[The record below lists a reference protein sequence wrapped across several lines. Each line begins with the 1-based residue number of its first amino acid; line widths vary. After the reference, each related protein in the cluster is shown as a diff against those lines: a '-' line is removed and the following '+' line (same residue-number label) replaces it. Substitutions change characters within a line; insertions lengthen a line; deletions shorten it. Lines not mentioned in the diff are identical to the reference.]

1 MVATSPAGRAGE
13 QGSGFASS
21 IAAFRRTA
29 HEYSSCEGVCCVVAR
44 RLDPRRMR
52 GSSGGRRKTLL
63 PVGLSAAA
71 TTLWLIAGL
80 GPALA
85 AEPVRAPAPAAAG
98 LELVPASAPDIL
110 AAVRGGK
117 SRATIVN
124 LWATW
129 CTPCREEFPDLL
141 RFHQAYKDRG
151 VSLVLVSGDFS
162 SDTEA
167 AREFLASQGVGF
179 RTYLKSGKD
188 DEFINSFDPA
198 WSGALPATFV
208 YNDRGEKVHSFL
220 GTVTYD
226 SLEREVGPLV
236 GATPN

>member
-1 MVATSPAGRAGE
+1 MARRIDPTGTHGPGLRAVRSIVLAGLFTVTTILSPA
-13 QGSGFASS
+13 FA
-21 IAAFRRTA
+21 T
-29 HEYSSCEGVCCVVAR
+29 
-44 RLDPRRMR
+44 
-52 GSSGGRRKTLL
+52 
-63 PVGLSAAA
+63 
-71 TTLWLIAGL
+71 
-80 GPALA
+80 GPAS
-85 AEPVRAPAPAAAG
+85 APATG
-98 LELVPASAPDIL
+98 LEVVPASAPDIL
-110 AAVRGGK
+110 AAVKSGK

-129 CTPCREEFPDLL
+129 CTPCREEFPDLM
-141 RFHQAYKDRG
+141 RFYKEYKTRG

-167 AREFLASQGVGF
+167 AREFLASQGVEF

-188 DEFINSFDPA
+188 DELINTFDPA

-226 SLEREVGPLV
+226 SLEKQVAPLV
-236 GATPN
+236 GATATAAPPAGAASKPE